1 MVKSI
6 LILSVDDKI
15 CQCVLMLPEPSTK
28 LLLYKSKRLV
38 CGLPHL
44 YKGISI
50 ACYKKNT
57 HTNSRHLLSFT
68 IIEIQFFFISLHF
81 LSSNQINISYCTSTQ
96 SSAPPYFK
104 IKIIIKKK
112 RVASEAKSNQV

>member
-1 MVKSI
+1 
-6 LILSVDDKI
+6 
-15 CQCVLMLPEPSTK
+15 MLPEPSPK
-28 LLLYKSKRLV
+28 PLQYKSKTLV

-50 ACYKKNT
+50 ACYKKKPHT

-104 IKIIIKKK
+104 IKIIKKK
-112 RVASEAKSNQV
+112 ERRVASEAKSNQVGRKGNKLYRK